1 MSYFTTI
8 SNIDLRETLV
18 FEMFL
23 IKLFNLS
30 KQIKCGNWVDKSNI
44 MDVYY
49 TSVSEETSKD
59 DLYYESLSGE
69 KSRATVLPLVC
80 NFR

>member
-1 MSYFTTI
+1 MNYFTTI
-8 SNIDLRETLV
+8 SNINLRETLV
-18 FEMFL
+18 FEIFL

-30 KQIKCGNWVDKSNI
+30 KQIKCGNRVDKSNI